1 MLVEMQK
8 ATRQATVTIN
18 TRLTREATKAGVDLK
33 MVVESAI
40 KRAIAKKELLKK
52 ANKLFKNSTL
62 TEADAIR
69 LGRKVNAA
77 IARRLAI

>member
-18 TRLTREATKAGVDLK
+18 RRLTRDATKAGVNLK
-33 MVVESAI
+33 MVAESAI
-40 KRAIAKKELLKK
+40 RRAIAKKELLKK